1 MFSNIFLSLEPEI
14 PGRCQTGRCIWA
26 PHRSQDLCVPWS
38 LASPRLHAR
47 MQVRR
52 KTEKWNVQPTQKM
65 RAAAE
70 EAAMRLRWVS
80 ATQCRCVHQLIP
92 YQTWNTLRSDTWDGT
107 PGRLGTPER
116 QWCDCEGC
124 WLLTTPVPVCWPR
137 IPTTLL
143 FPVFST
149 VYYLASLQHSTYF
162 LQCIDHQFP
171 VTFII
176 GIVFVATRWL
186 FSTVFSTASPK
197 LSPSTV
203 QQVSIY
209 PRKSRIQTILSECF
223 SAIFTAREKTGCRRW
238 RSPDATRKCA
248 VKANSLHVSMKLTK
262 CLTVNFDN
270 TCEDRRWI
278 LPHLAKQGF
287 VPSHH
292 GRLSDD
298 RDRQ

>member
-1 MFSNIFLSLEPEI
+1 
-14 PGRCQTGRCIWA
+14 
-26 PHRSQDLCVPWS
+26 
-38 LASPRLHAR
+38 
-47 MQVRR
+47 
-52 KTEKWNVQPTQKM
+52 
-65 RAAAE
+65 
-70 EAAMRLRWVS
+70 MRLRWVS

-92 YQTWNTLRSDTWDGT
+92 YQTWNTLCSLEMEHFGHMRWNTWNSWEAMM
-107 PGRLGTPER
+107 RLWG
-116 QWCDCEGC
+116 
-124 WLLTTPVPVCWPR
+124 LLTVDYSSAGVLTTDSHHLTLPCVQYCILHCFTATYLWFSSVHWPSIPSYFYNRNCVC
-137 IPTTLL
+137 
-143 FPVFST
+143 
-149 VYYLASLQHSTYF
+149 
-162 LQCIDHQFP
+162 CHQ
-171 VTFII
+171 VTF
-176 GIVFVATRWL
+176 L
-186 FSTVFSTASPK
+186 HSPK

-278 LPHLAKQGF
+278 LPHFAKQGF

-298 RDRQ
+298 RDRGPHSCTFTDTDPNTDPH

>member
-65 RAAAE
+65 RAAAAE

-143 FPVFST
+143 FPVFSAVCIRCFT
-149 VYYLASLQHSTYF
+149 ATLYILSSVHWPSIPSYF
-162 LQCIDHQFP
+162 YNRNCVCCHQ
-171 VTFII
+171 VTFLHC
-176 GIVFVATRWL
+176 VFHN
-186 FSTVFSTASPK
+186 FPK
-197 LSPSTV
+197 
-203 QQVSIY
+203 
-209 PRKSRIQTILSECF
+209 
-223 SAIFTAREKTGCRRW
+223 
-238 RSPDATRKCA
+238 A
-248 VKANSLHVSMKLTK
+248 VSLHCATSV
-262 CLTVNFDN
+262 D
-270 TCEDRRWI
+270 
-278 LPHLAKQGF
+278 LPA
-287 VPSHH
+287 
-292 GRLSDD
+292 
-298 RDRQ
+298 